1 MSVNALDAQEG
12 NNLKQNNSK
21 KKKKGKS
28 FTTRL
33 KVKERRKGSEGSRCS
48 AAFWH
53 YYRHFLSSCGQAFT
67 NLRTELITQLTL
79 IWPAGSII
87 YSCSTLFLH
96 GKSFHGEADKITK
109 SNDYQLWQHGQYCFF
124 IFWVSQHVYPCH
136 HSKNLI
142 PETTK
147 AVLSTL
153 ESIWTDKVFVDSCVN
168 IAL

>member
-67 NLRTELITQLTL
+67 NLRTELITQLTS
-79 IWPAGSII
+79 WQHH
-87 YSCSTLFLH
+87 LFLLH
-96 GKSFHGEADKITK
+96 PFPAWEIIPRRADKITK

>member
-1 MSVNALDAQEG
+1 MTLNCRWMSVNALDAQEG
-12 NNLKQNNSK
+12 NNLKQNNSKK

-96 GKSFHGEADKITK
+96 GKSFHRELIKLPNQMITSCDSTANIVFLSSESVSMSIHVITAKIW
-109 SNDYQLWQHGQYCFF
+109 SLRPQRQF
-124 IFWVSQHVYPCH
+124 
-136 HSKNLI
+136 
-142 PETTK
+142 
-147 AVLSTL
+147 
-153 ESIWTDKVFVDSCVN
+153 
-168 IAL
+168 